1 MSGSK
6 CSNDI
11 LIFCH
16 TFTLSISIPV
26 SALTSSEFVSF
37 SGSSLHMTERGP
49 VQSLSTQSLMFMTPE
64 TKTSSLSW
72 FHLPSLLEACL
83 LCLSGCEII
92 LWIECHRQRAG
103 VWQPGQ
109 MLIPE
114 AKSGWGNMTESPYSP
129 WDGEQAINNKA
140 TNKKRGPEQTQTTH
154 IHQLK
159 QLKEIWIGREIGVKS

>member
-1 MSGSK
+1 MVRNLLVSDDRNQTEKGIYCLTKTPGILLVSSMSGSK

-37 SGSSLHMTERGP
+37 SGSSLHMTETGP

-64 TKTSSLSW
+64 TKTSSLSC

-92 LWIECHRQRAG
+92 L
-103 VWQPGQ
+103 
-109 MLIPE
+109 
-114 AKSGWGNMTESPYSP
+114 
-129 WDGEQAINNKA
+129 
-140 TNKKRGPEQTQTTH
+140 
-154 IHQLK
+154 
-159 QLKEIWIGREIGVKS
+159 